1 MTKNPSDHGQCS
13 NFSSHSILNKCCV
26 QKDVQTT
33 TFFLTEGPG
42 FKKQM
47 KFKDSSRMLQI
58 FFWKIHWPSAT
69 NKTFKV
75 KKINISFSED
85 AESNYFKDFQG
96 FSRPGPFV
104 VSKSK
109 NYPGLSQTLGTPS
122 AIISLD
128 QMSPGEDDVT
138 KLHFPALS
146 PGFPFSSCI
155 SPTSPQFHFPI
166 PPIDIYLYFP
176 WSNTNTIL
184 IKCHRSSLLTSA
196 TQRK

>member
-13 NFSSHSILNKCCV
+13 NFSSHSILNKHCV

-47 KFKDSSRMLQI
+47 KFQDSSRMLQI
-58 FFWKIHWPSAT
+58 FFWQIHWPSAT

-109 NYPGLSQTLGTPS
+109 NYPGLSHTLGTPS

-146 PGFPFSSCI
+146 PPASHFPPAFHPLLHNFIFPFLPLIFIFI
-155 SPTSPQFHFPI
+155 SPG
-166 PPIDIYLYFP
+166 
-176 WSNTNTIL
+176 
-184 IKCHRSSLLTSA
+184 LTP
-196 TQRK
+196 TQS